1 MIPAPPP
8 HLATPARFASPRRA
22 TRLAARTATPPR
34 SNYLRQ
40 HVTTAPNA
48 TSRDRLDKHDF
59 RSWGEDWGEHGYIF
73 LAYGSDMC
81 SITYLPTYVDTEIAD
96 P

>member
-1 MIPAPPP
+1 MLQPRPTQP
-8 HLATPARFASPRRA
+8 HAI
-22 TRLAARTATPPR
+22 
-34 SNYLRQ
+34 
-40 HVTTAPNA
+40 
-48 TSRDRLDKHDF
+48 LDKHDL
-59 RSWGEDWGEHGYIF
+59 RSWGGDWGENGYIF